1 MIGRYL
7 TNGLGLLALLTV
19 LIGLYLAFVYAPA
32 DRLQGDVQ
40 RIMYIHV
47 PTAWVAFFAFFVVF
61 ASSLVYLWKRLPEAD
76 RLAYASA
83 EIGVLFTG
91 LTLIDGS
98 IWGKPT
104 WGIWWTWDAR
114 LTTTAI
120 MFVMYVGYLM
130 LRSFVEEPERRA
142 RLAALV
148 GIVGFIDVPI
158 IYMSVLWFRTLH
170 QPPSIQRGGASM
182 PDCMLFTLLFNFG
195 AYTLV
200 YLYFLVNRVRLE
212 SLNAIAETLIGEKAA
227 HD

>member
-1 MIGRYL
+1 MIGRHL
-7 TNGLGLLALLTV
+7 ANGLGLLALLTV
-19 LIGLYLAFVYAPA
+19 LVGLYMAFSYAPA
-32 DRLQGDVQ
+32 DALMGDVQ

-61 ASSLVYLWKRLPEAD
+61 VSSLVYLWKRLPEAD

-83 EIGVLFTG
+83 EIGALFTG

-120 MFVMYVGYLM
+120 LFVIYVGYLM
-130 LRSFVEEPERRA
+130 LRSFIEEPDRRA

-158 IYMSVLWFRTLH
+158 TYMSVLWFRTLH
-170 QPPSIQRGGASM
+170 QPPSIQRGGSSM
-182 PDCMLFTLLFNFG
+182 PDTMLFTLLLNVG

-200 YLYFLVNRVRLE
+200 YLFFLVKRVRIE
-212 SLNAIAETLIGEKAA
+212 SLNAIAETLVAEKAV